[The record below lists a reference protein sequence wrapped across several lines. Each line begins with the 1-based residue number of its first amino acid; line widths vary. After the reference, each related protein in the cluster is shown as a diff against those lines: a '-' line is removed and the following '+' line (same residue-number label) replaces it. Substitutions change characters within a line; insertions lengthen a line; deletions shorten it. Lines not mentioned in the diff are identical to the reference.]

1 MGKPNW
7 YRLPKKKKEK
17 KVDPNIR
24 RRPKKTGPDVLYMS
38 KSTYKSEPAKPAF
51 SSDELLAS
59 LNEMFNLKL
68 SNDVDNLISEIYK
81 RGWKIS
87 TLELNK
93 DSKYL
98 IRFFREVGDTKSRI
112 FTEKGDKVKKIVL
125 RALEKIL
132 SQEKNRYEIRMRSS
146 RKK

>member
-1 MGKPNW
+1 MSKPNW
-7 YRLPKKKKEK
+7 YRLPKKKQEK

-38 KSTYKSEPAKPAF
+38 KSTYKSEPAKPA
-51 SSDELLAS
+51 SSDELLDR
-59 LNEMFNLKL
+59 LNEVFNLKL

-93 DSKYL
+93 DSKYF

-125 RALEKIL
+125 LALEKIL
-132 SQEKNRYEIRMRSS
+132 SQEKNRYENRMRSS